1 VIADTWRHWKYLH
14 DGTAVR
20 YWFWGLLLIALI
32 NSFGR
37 SWMWNY
43 EWLWAMDTLAFSSV
57 FIVPLCAGISAYEIG
72 NLSKARDLHSTSPR
86 AVTSLLRIGALVWLA
101 AIAVVMIS
109 AFAIG
114 GRVYYQIHELPRAS
128 DFLSLLPL
136 LTSLAIGCAVGILV
150 GWFTSSRMTPGIVAL
165 GVFAIIMA
173 GYIAGGRTSAAL
185 VSVGGA
191 TGSLVGLRLSI
202 SFLLWQCAFYLAL
215 TTAVLWV
222 IKIRM
227 DSVKRWHRGVTIAC
241 VALPLAL
248 ALAVP
253 NSGERFQR
261 VPERNVVCSGS
272 RPQICLANE
281 YASQT
286 SSIRA
291 HLEPYFVAFSEAGIE
306 KPSRVVQAGL
316 QEQRDDLQVESLDLV
331 TPNSQRIKG
340 SLVTWLDR
348 NGCSTW
354 GGDEADDPARVI
366 WDWLGLRG
374 EGSST
379 RVAPN
384 VDLRSMTAEQQNEAL
399 RNAVHQ
405 LEQCKQR

>member
-1 VIADTWRHWKYLH
+1 
-14 DGTAVR
+14 
-20 YWFWGLLLIALI
+20 
-32 NSFGR
+32 
-37 SWMWNY
+37 
-43 EWLWAMDTLAFSSV
+43 
-57 FIVPLCAGISAYEIG
+57 
-72 NLSKARDLHSTSPR
+72 
-86 AVTSLLRIGALVWLA
+86 
-101 AIAVVMIS
+101 
-109 AFAIG
+109 
-114 GRVYYQIHELPRAS
+114 
-128 DFLSLLPL
+128 
-136 LTSLAIGCAVGILV
+136 
-150 GWFTSSRMTPGIVAL
+150 
-165 GVFAIIMA
+165 
-173 GYIAGGRTSAAL
+173 
-185 VSVGGA
+185 
-191 TGSLVGLRLSI
+191 
-202 SFLLWQCAFYLAL
+202 
-215 TTAVLWV
+215 
-222 IKIRM
+222 M

-241 VALPLAL
+241 IALPLAL

-316 QEQRDDLQVESLDLV
+316 QEQKDDLQVESLDLV
-331 TPNSQRIKG
+331 APDSQRIKG

-384 VDLRSMTAEQQNEAL
+384 VDLRSMTVEQQNEAL